1 MGCGAT
7 LAPSADELMTTNNT
21 SSAPASRPTP
31 PKPPHSARAR
41 GVTLSPRDIAIIRDI
56 ARYRFLSSHQI
67 HALHYRGTT
76 HENATKR
83 MTQLASG
90 GMVSRVFSFPRV
102 KSTDRTNGRPTAIYF
117 FPQQNQKNVKEFLE
131 KNQNFSEWEKIDIFL
146 KTFNNSREFS
156 QQYLSHEI
164 GISEFFLKLESDCRK
179 DHAPDLIFW
188 ERTSPL
194 TKEAQAVIPTQGKH
208 RVIYPDGFFCLKYP
222 RGHAFFFLE
231 YDNDT
236 ASLPK
241 YRRKLEGYAQYRDG
255 QHFSPLLI
263 HYLRKYNIA
272 HPDPTRAGFRVLTVT
287 PHAHRRDSLFVDSL
301 KLKAFKFFLFADIH
315 DLIRDGATG
324 KTWLRG
330 KEFAEIQKQIDALPP
345 EIAPTARARFI
356 AERMP
361 TMDKVS
367 FED

>member
-1 MGCGAT
+1 MGCGAA

-21 SSAPASRPTP
+21 NSADASRPTP
-31 PKPPHSARAR
+31 PTPPRSTRAR

-67 HALHYRGTT
+67 HALRYSGTT

-83 MTQLASG
+83 LTQLASG
-90 GMVSRVFSFPRV
+90 GMLSRVFSFPRV
-102 KSTDRTNGRPTAIYF
+102 KATDRMNGRPTAIYF
-117 FPQQNQKNVKEFLE
+117 FPQQNQKNVKDFLE
-131 KNQNFSEWEKIDIFL
+131 KIGKVTEWNEIELFL
-146 KTFNNSREFS
+146 KTFNNAREFS

-164 GISEFFLKLESDCRK
+164 GISEFFLQLEKDCK
-179 DHAPDLIFW
+179 KENAPELVFW

-194 TKEAQAVIPTQGKH
+194 SKEAQAVIPTQGKH
-208 RVIYPDGFFCLKYP
+208 MVIYPDGFFCLKYP
-222 RGHAFFFLE
+222 RGYAFFFLE
-231 YDNDT
+231 FDNDT

-241 YRRKLEGYAQYRDG
+241 YRQKLEGYAQYRDG
-255 QHFSPLLI
+255 QHFAPLLI
-263 HYLRKYNIA
+263 HYLRKYNVPHA
-272 HPDPTRAGFRVLTVT
+272 DPTRAGFRVLTVT
-287 PHAHRRDSLFVDSL
+287 PHARRRDNLFVDSL

-315 DLIRDGATG
+315 DIISYGVTA
-324 KTWLRG
+324 KTWIRG

-361 TMDKVS
+361 TLDKVS